1 MDEIDLEITNYSTK
15 DIEYFFRL
23 NELPNY
29 TAEDVAQQ
37 VYEVRT
43 ELMGDR
49 QFPPELKR
57 KFIEFIQ
64 SATQRL
70 HERGT
75 IQPIEPIKPLIQE
88 TSIDYPPLPQQ
99 QLITRKAELVRHP
112 SAQYVYSDPS
122 SIYKGDLNPLNN
134 RILTRSLTIDTK
146 FRDNWST
153 TRSNDFTVNLPTKLS
168 KIASMQL
175 TSIEFPVAFYGI
187 SQCYGN
193 NIFTIEVVES
203 SHTHVEVITIP
214 DGNYS
219 NTQLIDAINAILAAS
234 AIPAFHLIEFEYN
247 SITGKVTIKRLS
259 PGTFTFNLYFNQN
272 SLGEEYTSTSVSMR
286 AGYVLGFTNST
297 YTGGISYTSE
307 GVINPSPINY
317 VYLAIEDFNQNV
329 TNGFIS
335 ATSKTITGSDIIAR
349 ITVNDDYFSVIN
361 DTTRSI
367 VTEPREYFGPVDIT
381 RLRIRVY
388 DDYGRILDMNNA
400 DYSFC
405 LTMKQIYNL

>member
-23 NELPNY
+23 NEIPNY
-29 TAEDVAQQ
+29 TAEDVARQ

-75 IQPIEPIKPLIQE
+75 IQPLEPIKPLIQE
-88 TSIDYPPLPQQ
+88 TSIDYPAIPQQ

-112 SAQYVYSDPS
+112 AAQYVYSDPS

-168 KIASMQL
+168 KVASMQL
-175 TSIEFPVAFYGI
+175 TSIEFPVSFYGI

-193 NIFTIEVVES
+193 NVFTIELIGE
-203 SHTHVEVITIP
+203 SHTHLDVITIP
-214 DGNYS
+214 DGNYT
-219 NTQLIDAINAILAAS
+219 NTELIDAINAILLAS

-247 SITGKVTIKRLS
+247 SITGKVTINRLS
-259 PGTFTFNLYFNQN
+259 PATFTINLYFNRN
-272 SLGEEYTSTSVSMR
+272 SSGEEYTSTSVTMR

-361 DTTRSI
+361 DTSRSI

>member
-23 NELPNY
+23 NEIPNY
-29 TAEDVAQQ
+29 TAEDVARQ

-75 IQPIEPIKPLIQE
+75 IQPLEPIKPLIQE
-88 TSIDYPPLPQQ
+88 TSIDYPPLQQQ

-153 TRSNDFTVNLPTKLS
+153 TKSNDFTLNLPTKLS

-193 NIFTIEVVES
+193 NIFTIEVIS
-203 SHTHVEVITIP
+203 GSDTYTQVITIP

-219 NTQLIDAINAILAAS
+219 NSELIAAINAILLAS

-247 SITGKVTIKRLS
+247 SITGKVTINRLS
-259 PGTFTFNLYFNQN
+259 PATFTINLYFNRN
-272 SLGEEYTSTSVSMR
+272 SSGEEYTSTSVTMR

-349 ITVNDDYFSVIN
+349 ITVNDDYFRVIN

>member
-23 NELPNY
+23 NEIPNY
-29 TAEDVAQQ
+29 TADDVARQ

-75 IQPIEPIKPLIQE
+75 IQPLEPIKPLIQE
-88 TSIDYPPLPQQ
+88 TSIDYPPLQQQ
-99 QLITRKAELVRHP
+99 QLVTRKAELVRHP
-112 SAQYVYSDPS
+112 PTQYVYSDPS

-153 TRSNDFTVNLPTKLS
+153 TKSNDFTVNLPTKLS

-193 NIFTIEVVES
+193 NVFTIEVIGE
-203 SHTHVEVITIP
+203 SHTHIEVITIP

-219 NTQLIDAINAILAAS
+219 NAELVYTINNILLAS
-234 AIPAFHLIEFEYN
+234 AIPAFHLIEFEY
-247 SITGKVTIKRLS
+247 SSTTGKVTVNRII
-259 PGTFTFNLYFNQN
+259 PGTFTFNLYFNRN
-272 SLGEEYTSTSVSMR
+272 SLGEEYTSASVTMR
-286 AGYVLGFTNST
+286 AGYVLGFTNTT